1 MQQVIAAIETWQQ
14 SGDWAG
20 ESQEIV
26 PKVVLLGGL
35 YCFSIIAVVLQTQL
49 MAIITQGFLSKM
61 RCRMFDGMQNL
72 PIKYFDTHKHG
83 DIMSRYTN
91 DIDTMRQMIS
101 QSLIQLVT
109 SVVTIVS
116 VLTSMIIL
124 DVPLTLVTLMMIALM
139 LMISMKRIG
148 RAGGFFVRQQQNLGK
163 VNGYIEEMMDGQK
176 VIKVFTHEAKAIEGF
191 NVKNDALRES
201 ANNAN
206 KIANIMMPINANLGN
221 ISYVLVAI
229 LGGVL
234 ALSGHF
240 TLTIGTLISY
250 LTLNRNFSQP
260 VTQIAM
266 QANSIMMALAGAQR
280 VFDMMDAEPEKDDG
294 YVTLVNVTEDRDGN
308 LVECEE
314 RTGRWAW
321 KHPHQAD
328 GTVTYTFLIQNSGNE
343 PLTATDNAAVTD
355 LFDPILTG
363 LTVTFD
369 GTNKVAIAEGEAAQE
384 RMSTEVELY
393 AVDSRVE
400 DIYFGILLM
409 QEQQRQI
416 GEMMQR
422 LQTNLDQVNALVENG
437 MAMQAD
443 ADAVEVQLLTQR
455 QSLGQVEARLQ
466 SFRRI
471 LGLFIGV
478 ELGEAPLPMPVAEEP
493 VGYDSERP
501 ELRLM
506 DAQMAL
512 LQAREQMVDVSLAPR
527 VALFAQGYYGYP
539 GLNMFENMVSH
550 RWTLNGIVGVRMNWN
565 ISSLYTSKTSR
576 RQLQNARDNVM
587 LQREVFAF
595 NSRLQAEQES
605 AEVRRIREA
614 IADDDR
620 IVALRS
626 RVREAAEVRLQEG
639 MIDTHDLL
647 GKISDETTA
656 KIARSTHQIE
666 LVKAI
671 YDLKHTL
678 NK

>member
-1 MQQVIAAIETWQQ
+1 
-14 SGDWAG
+14 
-20 ESQEIV
+20 
-26 PKVVLLGGL
+26 
-35 YCFSIIAVVLQTQL
+35 
-49 MAIITQGFLSKM
+49 
-61 RCRMFDGMQNL
+61 
-72 PIKYFDTHKHG
+72 
-83 DIMSRYTN
+83 
-91 DIDTMRQMIS
+91 
-101 QSLIQLVT
+101 
-109 SVVTIVS
+109 
-116 VLTSMIIL
+116 
-124 DVPLTLVTLMMIALM
+124 
-139 LMISMKRIG
+139 MKRILLLTSLLASLAVCAQPSVERCKEMAREHYPLIRRYG
-148 RAGGFFVRQQQNLGK
+148 LIEQSRDYTLSNAARAWLPQV
-163 VNGYIEEMMDGQK
+163 
-176 VIKVFTHEAKAIEGF
+176 T
-191 NVKNDALRES
+191 
-201 ANNAN
+201 
-206 KIANIMMPINANLGN
+206 
-221 ISYVLVAI
+221 
-229 LGGVL
+229 
-234 ALSGHF
+234 LSGQA
-240 TLTIGTLISY
+240 TLQSDVVSWPEEFESML
-250 LTLNRNFSQP
+250 
-260 VTQIAM
+260 AM
-266 QANSIMMALAGAQR
+266 QGL
-280 VFDMMDAEPEKDDG
+280 DMPGIRCDQYKVQIDVQQTLWDG
-294 YVTLVNVTEDRDGN
+294 GKSRTDR
-308 LVECEE
+308 
-314 RTGRWAW
+314 
-321 KHPHQAD
+321 
-328 GTVTYTFLIQNSGNE
+328 
-343 PLTATDNAAVTD
+343 
-355 LFDPILTG
+355 
-363 LTVTFD
+363 
-369 GTNKVAIAEGEAAQE
+369 AIAEGEAAQE

-471 LGLFIGV
+471 LGLFIGE

-647 GKISDETTA
+647 GKISDETSA

>member
-1 MQQVIAAIETWQQ
+1 
-14 SGDWAG
+14 
-20 ESQEIV
+20 
-26 PKVVLLGGL
+26 
-35 YCFSIIAVVLQTQL
+35 
-49 MAIITQGFLSKM
+49 
-61 RCRMFDGMQNL
+61 
-72 PIKYFDTHKHG
+72 
-83 DIMSRYTN
+83 
-91 DIDTMRQMIS
+91 
-101 QSLIQLVT
+101 
-109 SVVTIVS
+109 
-116 VLTSMIIL
+116 
-124 DVPLTLVTLMMIALM
+124 
-139 LMISMKRIG
+139 MKRILLLTSLLASLAVCAQPSVERCKEMARKHYPLIRRYG
-148 RAGGFFVRQQQNLGK
+148 LIEQSRDYTLSNAARAWLPQV
-163 VNGYIEEMMDGQK
+163 
-176 VIKVFTHEAKAIEGF
+176 T
-191 NVKNDALRES
+191 
-201 ANNAN
+201 
-206 KIANIMMPINANLGN
+206 
-221 ISYVLVAI
+221 
-229 LGGVL
+229 
-234 ALSGHF
+234 LSGQA
-240 TLTIGTLISY
+240 TLQSDVVSWPEEFESML
-250 LTLNRNFSQP
+250 
-260 VTQIAM
+260 AM
-266 QANSIMMALAGAQR
+266 QGL
-280 VFDMMDAEPEKDDG
+280 DMPGIRRDQYKMQIDVQQTLWDG
-294 YVTLVNVTEDRDGN
+294 GKSRTDR
-308 LVECEE
+308 
-314 RTGRWAW
+314 
-321 KHPHQAD
+321 
-328 GTVTYTFLIQNSGNE
+328 
-343 PLTATDNAAVTD
+343 
-355 LFDPILTG
+355 
-363 LTVTFD
+363 
-369 GTNKVAIAEGEAAQE
+369 AIAESEAAQE

-422 LQTNLDQVNALVENG
+422 LQTNLDHMNVLVENG
-437 MAMQAD
+437 MVMQAD

-471 LGLFIGV
+471 LGLFIGE

-501 ELRLM
+501 ELQLM

-626 RVREAAEVRLQEG
+626 RVREAAEARLQEG

-647 GKISDETTA
+647 GTISDETSA

>member
-1 MQQVIAAIETWQQ
+1 
-14 SGDWAG
+14 
-20 ESQEIV
+20 
-26 PKVVLLGGL
+26 
-35 YCFSIIAVVLQTQL
+35 
-49 MAIITQGFLSKM
+49 
-61 RCRMFDGMQNL
+61 
-72 PIKYFDTHKHG
+72 
-83 DIMSRYTN
+83 
-91 DIDTMRQMIS
+91 
-101 QSLIQLVT
+101 
-109 SVVTIVS
+109 
-116 VLTSMIIL
+116 
-124 DVPLTLVTLMMIALM
+124 
-139 LMISMKRIG
+139 MKRILLLTSLLASLAVCAQPSVERCKEMAREHYPLIRRYG
-148 RAGGFFVRQQQNLGK
+148 LIEQSRDYTLSNAARAWLPQV
-163 VNGYIEEMMDGQK
+163 
-176 VIKVFTHEAKAIEGF
+176 T
-191 NVKNDALRES
+191 
-201 ANNAN
+201 
-206 KIANIMMPINANLGN
+206 
-221 ISYVLVAI
+221 
-229 LGGVL
+229 
-234 ALSGHF
+234 LSGQA
-240 TLTIGTLISY
+240 TLQSDVVSWPEEFESML
-250 LTLNRNFSQP
+250 
-260 VTQIAM
+260 AM
-266 QANSIMMALAGAQR
+266 QGL
-280 VFDMMDAEPEKDDG
+280 DMPGIRRDQYKMQIDVQQTLWDG
-294 YVTLVNVTEDRDGN
+294 GKSRTDR
-308 LVECEE
+308 
-314 RTGRWAW
+314 
-321 KHPHQAD
+321 
-328 GTVTYTFLIQNSGNE
+328 
-343 PLTATDNAAVTD
+343 
-355 LFDPILTG
+355 
-363 LTVTFD
+363 
-369 GTNKVAIAEGEAAQE
+369 AIAESEAAQE

-416 GEMMQR
+416 GEMVQR
-422 LQTNLDQVNALVENG
+422 LQTNLDHMNVLVENG
-437 MAMQAD
+437 MVMQAD

-471 LGLFIGV
+471 LGLFIGE

-493 VGYDSERP
+493 MGYDSERP
-501 ELRLM
+501 ELKLM

-626 RVREAAEVRLQEG
+626 RVREAAEARLQEG

-647 GKISDETTA
+647 GTISDETSA

>member
-1 MQQVIAAIETWQQ
+1 
-14 SGDWAG
+14 
-20 ESQEIV
+20 
-26 PKVVLLGGL
+26 
-35 YCFSIIAVVLQTQL
+35 
-49 MAIITQGFLSKM
+49 
-61 RCRMFDGMQNL
+61 
-72 PIKYFDTHKHG
+72 
-83 DIMSRYTN
+83 
-91 DIDTMRQMIS
+91 
-101 QSLIQLVT
+101 
-109 SVVTIVS
+109 
-116 VLTSMIIL
+116 
-124 DVPLTLVTLMMIALM
+124 
-139 LMISMKRIG
+139 MKRILLLTSLLASLAVCAQPSVERCKEMAREHYPLIRRYG
-148 RAGGFFVRQQQNLGK
+148 LIEQSRDYTLSNAARAWLPQV
-163 VNGYIEEMMDGQK
+163 
-176 VIKVFTHEAKAIEGF
+176 T
-191 NVKNDALRES
+191 
-201 ANNAN
+201 
-206 KIANIMMPINANLGN
+206 
-221 ISYVLVAI
+221 
-229 LGGVL
+229 
-234 ALSGHF
+234 LSGQA
-240 TLTIGTLISY
+240 TLQSDVVSWPEEFESML
-250 LTLNRNFSQP
+250 
-260 VTQIAM
+260 AM
-266 QANSIMMALAGAQR
+266 QGLDMPGIRRDQYKVQIDVQQTLWDGGNSR
-280 VFDMMDAEPEKDDG
+280 
-294 YVTLVNVTEDRDGN
+294 TDR
-308 LVECEE
+308 
-314 RTGRWAW
+314 
-321 KHPHQAD
+321 
-328 GTVTYTFLIQNSGNE
+328 
-343 PLTATDNAAVTD
+343 
-355 LFDPILTG
+355 
-363 LTVTFD
+363 
-369 GTNKVAIAEGEAAQE
+369 AIAEGEAAQE

-471 LGLFIGV
+471 LGLFIGE

-501 ELRLM
+501 ELQLM

-647 GKISDETTA
+647 GKISDETSA

>member
-1 MQQVIAAIETWQQ
+1 MTSLLASLAVCAQPSVERCKEMAREHYPLIRRYGLIEQSRDYTLSNAARAW
-14 SGDWAG
+14 
-20 ESQEIV
+20 
-26 PKVVLLGGL
+26 
-35 YCFSIIAVVLQTQL
+35 
-49 MAIITQGFLSKM
+49 
-61 RCRMFDGMQNL
+61 L
-72 PIKYFDTHKHG
+72 P
-83 DIMSRYTN
+83 
-91 DIDTMRQMIS
+91 Q
-101 QSLIQLVT
+101 
-109 SVVTIVS
+109 
-116 VLTSMIIL
+116 
-124 DVPLTLVTLMMIALM
+124 VTLSGQATLQSDVVSWPEEFESM
-139 LMISMKRIG
+139 L
-148 RAGGFFVRQQQNLGK
+148 
-163 VNGYIEEMMDGQK
+163 
-176 VIKVFTHEAKAIEGF
+176 
-191 NVKNDALRES
+191 
-201 ANNAN
+201 
-206 KIANIMMPINANLGN
+206 
-221 ISYVLVAI
+221 
-229 LGGVL
+229 
-234 ALSGHF
+234 
-240 TLTIGTLISY
+240 
-250 LTLNRNFSQP
+250 
-260 VTQIAM
+260 AM
-266 QANSIMMALAGAQR
+266 QGL
-280 VFDMMDAEPEKDDG
+280 DMPGIRRDQYKVQIDVQQTLWDG
-294 YVTLVNVTEDRDGN
+294 GKSRTDR
-308 LVECEE
+308 
-314 RTGRWAW
+314 
-321 KHPHQAD
+321 
-328 GTVTYTFLIQNSGNE
+328 
-343 PLTATDNAAVTD
+343 
-355 LFDPILTG
+355 
-363 LTVTFD
+363 
-369 GTNKVAIAEGEAAQE
+369 AIAEGEAAQE

-471 LGLFIGV
+471 LGLFIGE

-565 ISSLYTSKTSR
+565 ITSLYTSKTSR

-647 GKISDETTA
+647 GKISDETSA

>member
-1 MQQVIAAIETWQQ
+1 
-14 SGDWAG
+14 
-20 ESQEIV
+20 
-26 PKVVLLGGL
+26 
-35 YCFSIIAVVLQTQL
+35 
-49 MAIITQGFLSKM
+49 
-61 RCRMFDGMQNL
+61 
-72 PIKYFDTHKHG
+72 
-83 DIMSRYTN
+83 
-91 DIDTMRQMIS
+91 
-101 QSLIQLVT
+101 
-109 SVVTIVS
+109 
-116 VLTSMIIL
+116 
-124 DVPLTLVTLMMIALM
+124 
-139 LMISMKRIG
+139 MKRILLLTSLLASLAVCAQPSVERCKEMAREHYPLIRRYG
-148 RAGGFFVRQQQNLGK
+148 LIEQSRDYTLSNAARAWLPQV
-163 VNGYIEEMMDGQK
+163 
-176 VIKVFTHEAKAIEGF
+176 T
-191 NVKNDALRES
+191 
-201 ANNAN
+201 
-206 KIANIMMPINANLGN
+206 
-221 ISYVLVAI
+221 
-229 LGGVL
+229 
-234 ALSGHF
+234 LSGQA
-240 TLTIGTLISY
+240 TLQSDVVSWPEEFESML
-250 LTLNRNFSQP
+250 
-260 VTQIAM
+260 AM
-266 QANSIMMALAGAQR
+266 QGL
-280 VFDMMDAEPEKDDG
+280 DMPGIRRDQYKMQIDVQQTLWDG
-294 YVTLVNVTEDRDGN
+294 GKSRTDR
-308 LVECEE
+308 
-314 RTGRWAW
+314 
-321 KHPHQAD
+321 
-328 GTVTYTFLIQNSGNE
+328 
-343 PLTATDNAAVTD
+343 
-355 LFDPILTG
+355 
-363 LTVTFD
+363 
-369 GTNKVAIAEGEAAQE
+369 AIAESEAAQE

-422 LQTNLDQVNALVENG
+422 LQTNLDHMNVLVENG
-437 MAMQAD
+437 MVMQAD

-455 QSLGQVEARLQ
+455 QSIGQVETRLQ

-471 LGLFIGV
+471 LGLFIGE

-493 VGYDSERP
+493 VGYGSERP

-626 RVREAAEVRLQEG
+626 RVREAAEARLQEG

-647 GKISDETTA
+647 GTISDETSA

>member
-1 MQQVIAAIETWQQ
+1 
-14 SGDWAG
+14 
-20 ESQEIV
+20 
-26 PKVVLLGGL
+26 
-35 YCFSIIAVVLQTQL
+35 
-49 MAIITQGFLSKM
+49 MA
-61 RCRMFDGMQNL
+61 
-72 PIKYFDTHKHG
+72 YFATD
-83 DIMSRYTN
+83 D
-91 DIDTMRQMIS
+91 
-101 QSLIQLVT
+101 
-109 SVVTIVS
+109 
-116 VLTSMIIL
+116 
-124 DVPLTLVTLMMIALM
+124 LVTLQP
-139 LMISMKRIG
+139 MKRILLLTSLLASLAVCAQPSVERCKEMAREHYPLIRRYG
-148 RAGGFFVRQQQNLGK
+148 LIEQSRDYTLSNAARAWLPQV
-163 VNGYIEEMMDGQK
+163 
-176 VIKVFTHEAKAIEGF
+176 T
-191 NVKNDALRES
+191 
-201 ANNAN
+201 
-206 KIANIMMPINANLGN
+206 
-221 ISYVLVAI
+221 
-229 LGGVL
+229 
-234 ALSGHF
+234 LSGQA
-240 TLTIGTLISY
+240 TLQSDVVSWPEEFESML
-250 LTLNRNFSQP
+250 
-260 VTQIAM
+260 AM
-266 QANSIMMALAGAQR
+266 QGL
-280 VFDMMDAEPEKDDG
+280 DMPGIRRDQYKVQIDVQQTLWDG
-294 YVTLVNVTEDRDGN
+294 GKSRTDR
-308 LVECEE
+308 
-314 RTGRWAW
+314 
-321 KHPHQAD
+321 
-328 GTVTYTFLIQNSGNE
+328 
-343 PLTATDNAAVTD
+343 
-355 LFDPILTG
+355 
-363 LTVTFD
+363 
-369 GTNKVAIAEGEAAQE
+369 AIAEGEAAQE

-471 LGLFIGV
+471 LGLFIGE
-478 ELGEAPLPMPVAEEP
+478 ELGEVPLPMPVAEEP

-647 GKISDETTA
+647 GKISDETSA

>member
-1 MQQVIAAIETWQQ
+1 
-14 SGDWAG
+14 
-20 ESQEIV
+20 
-26 PKVVLLGGL
+26 
-35 YCFSIIAVVLQTQL
+35 
-49 MAIITQGFLSKM
+49 
-61 RCRMFDGMQNL
+61 
-72 PIKYFDTHKHG
+72 
-83 DIMSRYTN
+83 
-91 DIDTMRQMIS
+91 
-101 QSLIQLVT
+101 
-109 SVVTIVS
+109 
-116 VLTSMIIL
+116 
-124 DVPLTLVTLMMIALM
+124 
-139 LMISMKRIG
+139 MKRILLLTSLLASLAVCAQPSVERCKEMAREHYPLIRRYG
-148 RAGGFFVRQQQNLGK
+148 LIEQSRDYTLSNAARAWLPQV
-163 VNGYIEEMMDGQK
+163 
-176 VIKVFTHEAKAIEGF
+176 T
-191 NVKNDALRES
+191 
-201 ANNAN
+201 
-206 KIANIMMPINANLGN
+206 
-221 ISYVLVAI
+221 
-229 LGGVL
+229 
-234 ALSGHF
+234 LSGQA
-240 TLTIGTLISY
+240 TLQSDVVSWPEEFESML
-250 LTLNRNFSQP
+250 
-260 VTQIAM
+260 AM
-266 QANSIMMALAGAQR
+266 QGL
-280 VFDMMDAEPEKDDG
+280 DMPGIRRDQYKVQIDVQQTLWDG
-294 YVTLVNVTEDRDGN
+294 GKSRTDR
-308 LVECEE
+308 
-314 RTGRWAW
+314 
-321 KHPHQAD
+321 
-328 GTVTYTFLIQNSGNE
+328 
-343 PLTATDNAAVTD
+343 
-355 LFDPILTG
+355 
-363 LTVTFD
+363 
-369 GTNKVAIAEGEAAQE
+369 AIAEGEAAQE

-471 LGLFIGV
+471 LGLFIGE

-678 NK
+678 NR

>member
-1 MQQVIAAIETWQQ
+1 
-14 SGDWAG
+14 
-20 ESQEIV
+20 
-26 PKVVLLGGL
+26 
-35 YCFSIIAVVLQTQL
+35 
-49 MAIITQGFLSKM
+49 
-61 RCRMFDGMQNL
+61 
-72 PIKYFDTHKHG
+72 
-83 DIMSRYTN
+83 
-91 DIDTMRQMIS
+91 
-101 QSLIQLVT
+101 
-109 SVVTIVS
+109 
-116 VLTSMIIL
+116 
-124 DVPLTLVTLMMIALM
+124 
-139 LMISMKRIG
+139 MKRILLLTSLLASLAVCAQPSVERCKEMAREHYPLIRRYG
-148 RAGGFFVRQQQNLGK
+148 LIEQSRDYTLSNAARAWLPQV
-163 VNGYIEEMMDGQK
+163 
-176 VIKVFTHEAKAIEGF
+176 T
-191 NVKNDALRES
+191 
-201 ANNAN
+201 
-206 KIANIMMPINANLGN
+206 
-221 ISYVLVAI
+221 
-229 LGGVL
+229 
-234 ALSGHF
+234 LSGQA
-240 TLTIGTLISY
+240 TLQSDVVSWPEEFESML
-250 LTLNRNFSQP
+250 
-260 VTQIAM
+260 AM
-266 QANSIMMALAGAQR
+266 QGL
-280 VFDMMDAEPEKDDG
+280 DMPGIRRDQYKVQIDVQQTLWDG
-294 YVTLVNVTEDRDGN
+294 GKSRTDR
-308 LVECEE
+308 
-314 RTGRWAW
+314 
-321 KHPHQAD
+321 
-328 GTVTYTFLIQNSGNE
+328 
-343 PLTATDNAAVTD
+343 
-355 LFDPILTG
+355 
-363 LTVTFD
+363 
-369 GTNKVAIAEGEAAQE
+369 AIAEGEAAQE

-471 LGLFIGV
+471 LGLFIGE

-595 NSRLQAEQES
+595 NSRLQAAQES

-647 GKISDETTA
+647 GKISDETSA

>member
-1 MQQVIAAIETWQQ
+1 
-14 SGDWAG
+14 
-20 ESQEIV
+20 
-26 PKVVLLGGL
+26 
-35 YCFSIIAVVLQTQL
+35 
-49 MAIITQGFLSKM
+49 
-61 RCRMFDGMQNL
+61 
-72 PIKYFDTHKHG
+72 
-83 DIMSRYTN
+83 
-91 DIDTMRQMIS
+91 
-101 QSLIQLVT
+101 
-109 SVVTIVS
+109 
-116 VLTSMIIL
+116 
-124 DVPLTLVTLMMIALM
+124 
-139 LMISMKRIG
+139 MKRILLLTSLLASLAVCAQPSVERCKEMAREHYPLIRRYG
-148 RAGGFFVRQQQNLGK
+148 LIEQSRDYTLSNAARAWLPQV
-163 VNGYIEEMMDGQK
+163 
-176 VIKVFTHEAKAIEGF
+176 T
-191 NVKNDALRES
+191 
-201 ANNAN
+201 
-206 KIANIMMPINANLGN
+206 
-221 ISYVLVAI
+221 
-229 LGGVL
+229 
-234 ALSGHF
+234 LSGQA
-240 TLTIGTLISY
+240 TLQSDVVSWPEEFESML
-250 LTLNRNFSQP
+250 
-260 VTQIAM
+260 AM
-266 QANSIMMALAGAQR
+266 QGL
-280 VFDMMDAEPEKDDG
+280 DMPGIRCDQYKVQIDVQQTLWDG
-294 YVTLVNVTEDRDGN
+294 GKSRTDR
-308 LVECEE
+308 
-314 RTGRWAW
+314 
-321 KHPHQAD
+321 
-328 GTVTYTFLIQNSGNE
+328 
-343 PLTATDNAAVTD
+343 
-355 LFDPILTG
+355 
-363 LTVTFD
+363 
-369 GTNKVAIAEGEAAQE
+369 AIAEGEAAQE

-471 LGLFIGV
+471 LGLFIGE
-478 ELGEAPLPMPVAEEP
+478 ELGEVPLPMPVAEEP

-501 ELRLM
+501 ELQLM

-647 GKISDETTA
+647 GKISDETSA

>member
-1 MQQVIAAIETWQQ
+1 
-14 SGDWAG
+14 
-20 ESQEIV
+20 
-26 PKVVLLGGL
+26 
-35 YCFSIIAVVLQTQL
+35 
-49 MAIITQGFLSKM
+49 
-61 RCRMFDGMQNL
+61 
-72 PIKYFDTHKHG
+72 
-83 DIMSRYTN
+83 
-91 DIDTMRQMIS
+91 
-101 QSLIQLVT
+101 
-109 SVVTIVS
+109 
-116 VLTSMIIL
+116 
-124 DVPLTLVTLMMIALM
+124 
-139 LMISMKRIG
+139 MKRILLLTSLLASLAVCAQPSVERCKEMAREHYPLIRRYG
-148 RAGGFFVRQQQNLGK
+148 LIEQSRDYTLSNAARAWLPQVTFSGQATLQSDV
-163 VNGYIEEMMDGQK
+163 VSWPEE
-176 VIKVFTHEAKAIEGF
+176 F
-191 NVKNDALRES
+191 ES
-201 ANNAN
+201 
-206 KIANIMMPINANLGN
+206 ML
-221 ISYVLVAI
+221 
-229 LGGVL
+229 
-234 ALSGHF
+234 
-240 TLTIGTLISY
+240 
-250 LTLNRNFSQP
+250 
-260 VTQIAM
+260 AM
-266 QANSIMMALAGAQR
+266 QGL
-280 VFDMMDAEPEKDDG
+280 DMPGIRRDQYKVQIDVQQTLWDG
-294 YVTLVNVTEDRDGN
+294 GKSRTDR
-308 LVECEE
+308 
-314 RTGRWAW
+314 
-321 KHPHQAD
+321 
-328 GTVTYTFLIQNSGNE
+328 
-343 PLTATDNAAVTD
+343 
-355 LFDPILTG
+355 
-363 LTVTFD
+363 
-369 GTNKVAIAEGEAAQE
+369 AIAEGETAQE

-471 LGLFIGV
+471 LGLFIGE
-478 ELGEAPLPMPVAEEP
+478 ELGEAPLPMLVAEEP

-501 ELRLM
+501 ELQLM

-565 ISSLYTSKTSR
+565 ISSLYTSETSR

-595 NSRLQAEQES
+595 NSRLQAELES

-647 GKISDETTA
+647 GKISDETSA

>member
-1 MQQVIAAIETWQQ
+1 
-14 SGDWAG
+14 
-20 ESQEIV
+20 
-26 PKVVLLGGL
+26 
-35 YCFSIIAVVLQTQL
+35 
-49 MAIITQGFLSKM
+49 
-61 RCRMFDGMQNL
+61 
-72 PIKYFDTHKHG
+72 
-83 DIMSRYTN
+83 
-91 DIDTMRQMIS
+91 
-101 QSLIQLVT
+101 
-109 SVVTIVS
+109 
-116 VLTSMIIL
+116 
-124 DVPLTLVTLMMIALM
+124 
-139 LMISMKRIG
+139 MKRILLLTSLLASLAVCAQPSVERCKEMAREHYPLIRRYG
-148 RAGGFFVRQQQNLGK
+148 LIEQSRDYTLSNAARAWLPQV
-163 VNGYIEEMMDGQK
+163 
-176 VIKVFTHEAKAIEGF
+176 T
-191 NVKNDALRES
+191 
-201 ANNAN
+201 
-206 KIANIMMPINANLGN
+206 
-221 ISYVLVAI
+221 
-229 LGGVL
+229 
-234 ALSGHF
+234 LSGQA
-240 TLTIGTLISY
+240 TLQSDVVSWPEEFESML
-250 LTLNRNFSQP
+250 
-260 VTQIAM
+260 AM
-266 QANSIMMALAGAQR
+266 QGL
-280 VFDMMDAEPEKDDG
+280 DMPGIRRDQYKVQIDVQQTLWDG
-294 YVTLVNVTEDRDGN
+294 GKSRTDR
-308 LVECEE
+308 
-314 RTGRWAW
+314 
-321 KHPHQAD
+321 
-328 GTVTYTFLIQNSGNE
+328 
-343 PLTATDNAAVTD
+343 
-355 LFDPILTG
+355 
-363 LTVTFD
+363 
-369 GTNKVAIAEGEAAQE
+369 AIAESEAAQE

-422 LQTNLDQVNALVENG
+422 LQTNLDQVDALVENG

-471 LGLFIGV
+471 LGLFIGE

-493 VGYDSERP
+493 VGYSLERP

-539 GLNMFENMVSH
+539 GLNMFENMMSS
-550 RWTLNGIVGVRMNWN
+550 RWSLNGIVGVRMNWN

-576 RQLQNARDNVM
+576 RQLQNARDNVA

-595 NSRLQAEQES
+595 NSRLQAEQER
-605 AEVRRIREA
+605 AEVCRIREA

-626 RVREAAEVRLQEG
+626 RVREAAEARLQEG

>member
-1 MQQVIAAIETWQQ
+1 
-14 SGDWAG
+14 
-20 ESQEIV
+20 
-26 PKVVLLGGL
+26 
-35 YCFSIIAVVLQTQL
+35 
-49 MAIITQGFLSKM
+49 
-61 RCRMFDGMQNL
+61 
-72 PIKYFDTHKHG
+72 
-83 DIMSRYTN
+83 
-91 DIDTMRQMIS
+91 
-101 QSLIQLVT
+101 
-109 SVVTIVS
+109 
-116 VLTSMIIL
+116 
-124 DVPLTLVTLMMIALM
+124 
-139 LMISMKRIG
+139 MKRILLLTSLLASLAVCAQPSVERCKEMAREHYPLIRRYG
-148 RAGGFFVRQQQNLGK
+148 LIEQSRDYTLSNAARAWLPQV
-163 VNGYIEEMMDGQK
+163 
-176 VIKVFTHEAKAIEGF
+176 T
-191 NVKNDALRES
+191 
-201 ANNAN
+201 
-206 KIANIMMPINANLGN
+206 
-221 ISYVLVAI
+221 
-229 LGGVL
+229 
-234 ALSGHF
+234 LSGQA
-240 TLTIGTLISY
+240 TLQSDVVSWPEEFESML
-250 LTLNRNFSQP
+250 
-260 VTQIAM
+260 AM
-266 QANSIMMALAGAQR
+266 QGL
-280 VFDMMDAEPEKDDG
+280 DMPGIRRDQYKVQIDVQQTLWDG
-294 YVTLVNVTEDRDGN
+294 GKSRTDR
-308 LVECEE
+308 
-314 RTGRWAW
+314 
-321 KHPHQAD
+321 
-328 GTVTYTFLIQNSGNE
+328 
-343 PLTATDNAAVTD
+343 
-355 LFDPILTG
+355 
-363 LTVTFD
+363 
-369 GTNKVAIAEGEAAQE
+369 AIAEGEAAQE

-471 LGLFIGV
+471 LGLFIGE

-614 IADDDR
+614 IDDDDR

-647 GKISDETTA
+647 GKISDETSA

-666 LVKAI
+666 LMKAI

-678 NK
+678 NR

>member
-1 MQQVIAAIETWQQ
+1 
-14 SGDWAG
+14 
-20 ESQEIV
+20 
-26 PKVVLLGGL
+26 
-35 YCFSIIAVVLQTQL
+35 
-49 MAIITQGFLSKM
+49 
-61 RCRMFDGMQNL
+61 
-72 PIKYFDTHKHG
+72 
-83 DIMSRYTN
+83 
-91 DIDTMRQMIS
+91 
-101 QSLIQLVT
+101 
-109 SVVTIVS
+109 
-116 VLTSMIIL
+116 
-124 DVPLTLVTLMMIALM
+124 
-139 LMISMKRIG
+139 MKRILLLTSLLASLAVCAQPSVERCKEMAREHYPLIRRYG
-148 RAGGFFVRQQQNLGK
+148 LIEQSRDYTLSNAARAWLPQV
-163 VNGYIEEMMDGQK
+163 
-176 VIKVFTHEAKAIEGF
+176 T
-191 NVKNDALRES
+191 
-201 ANNAN
+201 
-206 KIANIMMPINANLGN
+206 
-221 ISYVLVAI
+221 
-229 LGGVL
+229 
-234 ALSGHF
+234 LSGQA
-240 TLTIGTLISY
+240 TLQSDVVSWPEEFESML
-250 LTLNRNFSQP
+250 
-260 VTQIAM
+260 AM
-266 QANSIMMALAGAQR
+266 QGL
-280 VFDMMDAEPEKDDG
+280 DMPGIRRDQYKVQIDVQQTLWDG
-294 YVTLVNVTEDRDGN
+294 GKSRTDR
-308 LVECEE
+308 
-314 RTGRWAW
+314 
-321 KHPHQAD
+321 
-328 GTVTYTFLIQNSGNE
+328 
-343 PLTATDNAAVTD
+343 
-355 LFDPILTG
+355 
-363 LTVTFD
+363 
-369 GTNKVAIAEGEAAQE
+369 AIAEGEAAQE

-471 LGLFIGV
+471 LGLFIGE
-478 ELGEAPLPMPVAEEP
+478 ELGEVPLPMPVAEEP

-626 RVREAAEVRLQEG
+626 RVREAAEARLQEG

-647 GKISDETTA
+647 GTISDETSA

>member
-1 MQQVIAAIETWQQ
+1 
-14 SGDWAG
+14 
-20 ESQEIV
+20 
-26 PKVVLLGGL
+26 
-35 YCFSIIAVVLQTQL
+35 
-49 MAIITQGFLSKM
+49 
-61 RCRMFDGMQNL
+61 
-72 PIKYFDTHKHG
+72 
-83 DIMSRYTN
+83 
-91 DIDTMRQMIS
+91 
-101 QSLIQLVT
+101 
-109 SVVTIVS
+109 
-116 VLTSMIIL
+116 
-124 DVPLTLVTLMMIALM
+124 
-139 LMISMKRIG
+139 MKRILLLTSLLASLAVCAQPSVERCKEMAREHYPLIRRYG
-148 RAGGFFVRQQQNLGK
+148 LIEQSRDYTLSNAARAWLPQV
-163 VNGYIEEMMDGQK
+163 
-176 VIKVFTHEAKAIEGF
+176 T
-191 NVKNDALRES
+191 
-201 ANNAN
+201 
-206 KIANIMMPINANLGN
+206 
-221 ISYVLVAI
+221 
-229 LGGVL
+229 
-234 ALSGHF
+234 LSGQA
-240 TLTIGTLISY
+240 TLQSDVVSWPEEFESML
-250 LTLNRNFSQP
+250 
-260 VTQIAM
+260 AM
-266 QANSIMMALAGAQR
+266 QGL
-280 VFDMMDAEPEKDDG
+280 DMPGIRRDQYKVQIDVQQTLWDG
-294 YVTLVNVTEDRDGN
+294 GKSRTDR
-308 LVECEE
+308 
-314 RTGRWAW
+314 
-321 KHPHQAD
+321 
-328 GTVTYTFLIQNSGNE
+328 
-343 PLTATDNAAVTD
+343 
-355 LFDPILTG
+355 
-363 LTVTFD
+363 
-369 GTNKVAIAEGEAAQE
+369 AIAEGEAAQD

-471 LGLFIGV
+471 LGLFIGE
-478 ELGEAPLPMPVAEEP
+478 ELGEVPLPMPVAEEP

-501 ELRLM
+501 ELQLM

-647 GKISDETTA
+647 GKISDETSA

>member
-1 MQQVIAAIETWQQ
+1 
-14 SGDWAG
+14 
-20 ESQEIV
+20 
-26 PKVVLLGGL
+26 
-35 YCFSIIAVVLQTQL
+35 
-49 MAIITQGFLSKM
+49 
-61 RCRMFDGMQNL
+61 
-72 PIKYFDTHKHG
+72 
-83 DIMSRYTN
+83 
-91 DIDTMRQMIS
+91 
-101 QSLIQLVT
+101 
-109 SVVTIVS
+109 
-116 VLTSMIIL
+116 
-124 DVPLTLVTLMMIALM
+124 
-139 LMISMKRIG
+139 MKRILLLTSLLASLAVCAQPSVERCKEMAREHYPLLRRYG
-148 RAGGFFVRQQQNLGK
+148 LIEQSRDYTLSNAARAWLPQV
-163 VNGYIEEMMDGQK
+163 
-176 VIKVFTHEAKAIEGF
+176 T
-191 NVKNDALRES
+191 
-201 ANNAN
+201 
-206 KIANIMMPINANLGN
+206 
-221 ISYVLVAI
+221 
-229 LGGVL
+229 
-234 ALSGHF
+234 LSGQA
-240 TLTIGTLISY
+240 TLQSDVVSWPEEFESML
-250 LTLNRNFSQP
+250 
-260 VTQIAM
+260 AM
-266 QANSIMMALAGAQR
+266 QGL
-280 VFDMMDAEPEKDDG
+280 DMPGIRRDQYKVQIDVQQTLWDG
-294 YVTLVNVTEDRDGN
+294 GKSRTDR
-308 LVECEE
+308 
-314 RTGRWAW
+314 
-321 KHPHQAD
+321 
-328 GTVTYTFLIQNSGNE
+328 
-343 PLTATDNAAVTD
+343 
-355 LFDPILTG
+355 
-363 LTVTFD
+363 
-369 GTNKVAIAEGEAAQE
+369 AIAEGEAAQE

-471 LGLFIGV
+471 LGLFIGE

-647 GKISDETTA
+647 GKISDETSA

>member
-1 MQQVIAAIETWQQ
+1 
-14 SGDWAG
+14 
-20 ESQEIV
+20 
-26 PKVVLLGGL
+26 
-35 YCFSIIAVVLQTQL
+35 
-49 MAIITQGFLSKM
+49 
-61 RCRMFDGMQNL
+61 
-72 PIKYFDTHKHG
+72 
-83 DIMSRYTN
+83 
-91 DIDTMRQMIS
+91 
-101 QSLIQLVT
+101 
-109 SVVTIVS
+109 
-116 VLTSMIIL
+116 
-124 DVPLTLVTLMMIALM
+124 
-139 LMISMKRIG
+139 MKRILLLTSLLASLAVCAQPSVERCKEMAREHYPLIRRYG
-148 RAGGFFVRQQQNLGK
+148 LIEQSRDYTLSNAARAWLPQV
-163 VNGYIEEMMDGQK
+163 
-176 VIKVFTHEAKAIEGF
+176 T
-191 NVKNDALRES
+191 
-201 ANNAN
+201 
-206 KIANIMMPINANLGN
+206 
-221 ISYVLVAI
+221 
-229 LGGVL
+229 
-234 ALSGHF
+234 LSGQA
-240 TLTIGTLISY
+240 TLQSDVVSWPEEFESML
-250 LTLNRNFSQP
+250 
-260 VTQIAM
+260 AM
-266 QANSIMMALAGAQR
+266 QGL
-280 VFDMMDAEPEKDDG
+280 DMPGIRRDQYKVQIDVQQTLWDG
-294 YVTLVNVTEDRDGN
+294 GKSRTDR
-308 LVECEE
+308 
-314 RTGRWAW
+314 
-321 KHPHQAD
+321 
-328 GTVTYTFLIQNSGNE
+328 
-343 PLTATDNAAVTD
+343 
-355 LFDPILTG
+355 
-363 LTVTFD
+363 
-369 GTNKVAIAEGEAAQE
+369 AIAEGEAAQE

-471 LGLFIGV
+471 LGLFIGE

-550 RWTLNGIVGVRMNWN
+550 RWTLNGIMGVRMNWN

-647 GKISDETTA
+647 GKISDETSA

>member
-1 MQQVIAAIETWQQ
+1 
-14 SGDWAG
+14 
-20 ESQEIV
+20 
-26 PKVVLLGGL
+26 
-35 YCFSIIAVVLQTQL
+35 
-49 MAIITQGFLSKM
+49 
-61 RCRMFDGMQNL
+61 
-72 PIKYFDTHKHG
+72 
-83 DIMSRYTN
+83 
-91 DIDTMRQMIS
+91 
-101 QSLIQLVT
+101 
-109 SVVTIVS
+109 
-116 VLTSMIIL
+116 
-124 DVPLTLVTLMMIALM
+124 
-139 LMISMKRIG
+139 MKRILLLTSLLASLAVCAQPSVERCKEMAREHYPLIRRYG
-148 RAGGFFVRQQQNLGK
+148 LIEQSRDYTLSNAARAWLPQV
-163 VNGYIEEMMDGQK
+163 
-176 VIKVFTHEAKAIEGF
+176 T
-191 NVKNDALRES
+191 
-201 ANNAN
+201 
-206 KIANIMMPINANLGN
+206 
-221 ISYVLVAI
+221 
-229 LGGVL
+229 
-234 ALSGHF
+234 LSGQA
-240 TLTIGTLISY
+240 TLQSDVVSWPEEFESML
-250 LTLNRNFSQP
+250 
-260 VTQIAM
+260 AM
-266 QANSIMMALAGAQR
+266 QGL
-280 VFDMMDAEPEKDDG
+280 DMPGIRRDQYKVQIDVQQTLWDG
-294 YVTLVNVTEDRDGN
+294 GKSRTDR
-308 LVECEE
+308 
-314 RTGRWAW
+314 
-321 KHPHQAD
+321 
-328 GTVTYTFLIQNSGNE
+328 
-343 PLTATDNAAVTD
+343 
-355 LFDPILTG
+355 
-363 LTVTFD
+363 
-369 GTNKVAIAEGEAAQE
+369 AIAEGEAAQE

-471 LGLFIGV
+471 LGLFIGE

-501 ELRLM
+501 ELQLM

-626 RVREAAEVRLQEG
+626 RVREAAEVRLEEG

-647 GKISDETTA
+647 GKISDETSA

>member
-1 MQQVIAAIETWQQ
+1 
-14 SGDWAG
+14 
-20 ESQEIV
+20 
-26 PKVVLLGGL
+26 
-35 YCFSIIAVVLQTQL
+35 
-49 MAIITQGFLSKM
+49 
-61 RCRMFDGMQNL
+61 
-72 PIKYFDTHKHG
+72 
-83 DIMSRYTN
+83 
-91 DIDTMRQMIS
+91 
-101 QSLIQLVT
+101 
-109 SVVTIVS
+109 
-116 VLTSMIIL
+116 
-124 DVPLTLVTLMMIALM
+124 
-139 LMISMKRIG
+139 MKRILLLTSLLASLAVCAQPSVERCKEMAREHYPLIRRYG
-148 RAGGFFVRQQQNLGK
+148 LIEQSRDYTLSNAARAWLPQV
-163 VNGYIEEMMDGQK
+163 
-176 VIKVFTHEAKAIEGF
+176 T
-191 NVKNDALRES
+191 
-201 ANNAN
+201 
-206 KIANIMMPINANLGN
+206 
-221 ISYVLVAI
+221 
-229 LGGVL
+229 
-234 ALSGHF
+234 LSGQA
-240 TLTIGTLISY
+240 TLQSDVVSWPEEFESML
-250 LTLNRNFSQP
+250 
-260 VTQIAM
+260 AM
-266 QANSIMMALAGAQR
+266 QGL
-280 VFDMMDAEPEKDDG
+280 DMPGIRRDQYKVQIDVQQTLWDG
-294 YVTLVNVTEDRDGN
+294 GKNRTDR
-308 LVECEE
+308 
-314 RTGRWAW
+314 
-321 KHPHQAD
+321 
-328 GTVTYTFLIQNSGNE
+328 
-343 PLTATDNAAVTD
+343 
-355 LFDPILTG
+355 
-363 LTVTFD
+363 
-369 GTNKVAIAEGEAAQE
+369 AIAEGEAAQE

-422 LQTNLDQVNALVENG
+422 LQTNLDQVDALVENG

-471 LGLFIGV
+471 LGLFIGE

-493 VGYDSERP
+493 VGYSLERP

-626 RVREAAEVRLQEG
+626 RVREAAEARLQEG

-647 GKISDETTA
+647 GTISDETSA

>member
-1 MQQVIAAIETWQQ
+1 
-14 SGDWAG
+14 
-20 ESQEIV
+20 
-26 PKVVLLGGL
+26 
-35 YCFSIIAVVLQTQL
+35 
-49 MAIITQGFLSKM
+49 
-61 RCRMFDGMQNL
+61 
-72 PIKYFDTHKHG
+72 
-83 DIMSRYTN
+83 
-91 DIDTMRQMIS
+91 
-101 QSLIQLVT
+101 
-109 SVVTIVS
+109 
-116 VLTSMIIL
+116 
-124 DVPLTLVTLMMIALM
+124 
-139 LMISMKRIG
+139 MKRILLLTSLLASLAVCAQPSVERCKEMAREHYPLIRRYG
-148 RAGGFFVRQQQNLGK
+148 LIEQSRDYTLSNAARAWLPQV
-163 VNGYIEEMMDGQK
+163 
-176 VIKVFTHEAKAIEGF
+176 T
-191 NVKNDALRES
+191 
-201 ANNAN
+201 
-206 KIANIMMPINANLGN
+206 
-221 ISYVLVAI
+221 
-229 LGGVL
+229 
-234 ALSGHF
+234 LSGQA
-240 TLTIGTLISY
+240 TLQSDVVSWPEEFESML
-250 LTLNRNFSQP
+250 
-260 VTQIAM
+260 AM
-266 QANSIMMALAGAQR
+266 QGL
-280 VFDMMDAEPEKDDG
+280 DMPGIRRDQYKVQIDVQQTLWDG
-294 YVTLVNVTEDRDGN
+294 GKSRTDR
-308 LVECEE
+308 
-314 RTGRWAW
+314 
-321 KHPHQAD
+321 
-328 GTVTYTFLIQNSGNE
+328 
-343 PLTATDNAAVTD
+343 
-355 LFDPILTG
+355 
-363 LTVTFD
+363 
-369 GTNKVAIAEGEAAQE
+369 AIAEGEAAQE

-471 LGLFIGV
+471 LGFFIGE

-506 DAQMAL
+506 DAQIAL

-647 GKISDETTA
+647 GKISDETSA

-678 NK
+678 NR

>member
-1 MQQVIAAIETWQQ
+1 
-14 SGDWAG
+14 
-20 ESQEIV
+20 
-26 PKVVLLGGL
+26 
-35 YCFSIIAVVLQTQL
+35 
-49 MAIITQGFLSKM
+49 
-61 RCRMFDGMQNL
+61 
-72 PIKYFDTHKHG
+72 
-83 DIMSRYTN
+83 
-91 DIDTMRQMIS
+91 
-101 QSLIQLVT
+101 
-109 SVVTIVS
+109 
-116 VLTSMIIL
+116 
-124 DVPLTLVTLMMIALM
+124 
-139 LMISMKRIG
+139 MKRILLLTSLLASLAVCAQPSVERCKEMAREHYPLIRRYG
-148 RAGGFFVRQQQNLGK
+148 LIEQSRDYTLSNAARAWLPQV
-163 VNGYIEEMMDGQK
+163 
-176 VIKVFTHEAKAIEGF
+176 T
-191 NVKNDALRES
+191 
-201 ANNAN
+201 
-206 KIANIMMPINANLGN
+206 
-221 ISYVLVAI
+221 
-229 LGGVL
+229 
-234 ALSGHF
+234 LSGQA
-240 TLTIGTLISY
+240 TLQSDVVSWPEEFESML
-250 LTLNRNFSQP
+250 
-260 VTQIAM
+260 AM
-266 QANSIMMALAGAQR
+266 QGL
-280 VFDMMDAEPEKDDG
+280 DMPGIRRDQYKVQIDVQQTLWDG
-294 YVTLVNVTEDRDGN
+294 GKSRTDR
-308 LVECEE
+308 
-314 RTGRWAW
+314 
-321 KHPHQAD
+321 
-328 GTVTYTFLIQNSGNE
+328 
-343 PLTATDNAAVTD
+343 
-355 LFDPILTG
+355 
-363 LTVTFD
+363 
-369 GTNKVAIAEGEAAQE
+369 AIAEGEAAQE

-471 LGLFIGV
+471 LGLFIGE
-478 ELGEAPLPMPVAEEP
+478 ELGEVPLPMPVAEEP

-565 ISSLYTSKTSR
+565 IGSLYTSKTSR

-647 GKISDETTA
+647 GKISDETSA

>member
-1 MQQVIAAIETWQQ
+1 
-14 SGDWAG
+14 
-20 ESQEIV
+20 
-26 PKVVLLGGL
+26 
-35 YCFSIIAVVLQTQL
+35 
-49 MAIITQGFLSKM
+49 
-61 RCRMFDGMQNL
+61 
-72 PIKYFDTHKHG
+72 
-83 DIMSRYTN
+83 
-91 DIDTMRQMIS
+91 
-101 QSLIQLVT
+101 
-109 SVVTIVS
+109 
-116 VLTSMIIL
+116 
-124 DVPLTLVTLMMIALM
+124 
-139 LMISMKRIG
+139 MKRILLLTSLLASLAVCAQPSVERCKEMAREHYPLIRRYG
-148 RAGGFFVRQQQNLGK
+148 LIEQSRDYTLSNAARAWLPQV
-163 VNGYIEEMMDGQK
+163 
-176 VIKVFTHEAKAIEGF
+176 T
-191 NVKNDALRES
+191 
-201 ANNAN
+201 
-206 KIANIMMPINANLGN
+206 
-221 ISYVLVAI
+221 
-229 LGGVL
+229 
-234 ALSGHF
+234 LSGQA
-240 TLTIGTLISY
+240 TLQSDVVSWPEEFESML
-250 LTLNRNFSQP
+250 
-260 VTQIAM
+260 AM
-266 QANSIMMALAGAQR
+266 QGL
-280 VFDMMDAEPEKDDG
+280 DMPGIRRDQYKMQIDVQQTLWDG
-294 YVTLVNVTEDRDGN
+294 GKSRTDR
-308 LVECEE
+308 
-314 RTGRWAW
+314 
-321 KHPHQAD
+321 
-328 GTVTYTFLIQNSGNE
+328 
-343 PLTATDNAAVTD
+343 
-355 LFDPILTG
+355 
-363 LTVTFD
+363 
-369 GTNKVAIAEGEAAQE
+369 AIAEGEAAQE
-384 RMSTEVELY
+384 RMSTEGELY

-471 LGLFIGV
+471 LGLFIGE

-647 GKISDETTA
+647 GKISDETSA

>member
-1 MQQVIAAIETWQQ
+1 
-14 SGDWAG
+14 
-20 ESQEIV
+20 
-26 PKVVLLGGL
+26 
-35 YCFSIIAVVLQTQL
+35 
-49 MAIITQGFLSKM
+49 
-61 RCRMFDGMQNL
+61 
-72 PIKYFDTHKHG
+72 
-83 DIMSRYTN
+83 
-91 DIDTMRQMIS
+91 
-101 QSLIQLVT
+101 
-109 SVVTIVS
+109 
-116 VLTSMIIL
+116 
-124 DVPLTLVTLMMIALM
+124 
-139 LMISMKRIG
+139 MKRILLLTSLLASLAVCAQPSVERCKEMAREHYPLIRRYG
-148 RAGGFFVRQQQNLGK
+148 LIEQSRDYTLSNAARAWLPQV
-163 VNGYIEEMMDGQK
+163 
-176 VIKVFTHEAKAIEGF
+176 T
-191 NVKNDALRES
+191 
-201 ANNAN
+201 
-206 KIANIMMPINANLGN
+206 
-221 ISYVLVAI
+221 
-229 LGGVL
+229 
-234 ALSGHF
+234 LSGQA
-240 TLTIGTLISY
+240 TLQSDVVSWPEEFESML
-250 LTLNRNFSQP
+250 
-260 VTQIAM
+260 AM
-266 QANSIMMALAGAQR
+266 QGL
-280 VFDMMDAEPEKDDG
+280 DMPGIRRDQYKVQIDVQQTLWDG
-294 YVTLVNVTEDRDGN
+294 GKSRTDR
-308 LVECEE
+308 
-314 RTGRWAW
+314 
-321 KHPHQAD
+321 
-328 GTVTYTFLIQNSGNE
+328 
-343 PLTATDNAAVTD
+343 
-355 LFDPILTG
+355 
-363 LTVTFD
+363 
-369 GTNKVAIAEGEAAQE
+369 AIAEGEAAQE

-471 LGLFIGV
+471 LGLFIGE
-478 ELGEAPLPMPVAEEP
+478 ELGEVPLPMPVAEEP

-501 ELRLM
+501 ELQLM

-527 VALFAQGYYGYP
+527 VTLFAQGYYGYP

-647 GKISDETTA
+647 GKISDETSA

>member
-1 MQQVIAAIETWQQ
+1 
-14 SGDWAG
+14 
-20 ESQEIV
+20 
-26 PKVVLLGGL
+26 
-35 YCFSIIAVVLQTQL
+35 
-49 MAIITQGFLSKM
+49 
-61 RCRMFDGMQNL
+61 
-72 PIKYFDTHKHG
+72 
-83 DIMSRYTN
+83 
-91 DIDTMRQMIS
+91 
-101 QSLIQLVT
+101 
-109 SVVTIVS
+109 
-116 VLTSMIIL
+116 
-124 DVPLTLVTLMMIALM
+124 
-139 LMISMKRIG
+139 MKRILLLTSLLASLAVCAQPSVERCKEMAREHYPLIRRYG
-148 RAGGFFVRQQQNLGK
+148 LIEQSRDYTLSNAARAWLPQV
-163 VNGYIEEMMDGQK
+163 
-176 VIKVFTHEAKAIEGF
+176 T
-191 NVKNDALRES
+191 
-201 ANNAN
+201 
-206 KIANIMMPINANLGN
+206 
-221 ISYVLVAI
+221 
-229 LGGVL
+229 
-234 ALSGHF
+234 LSGQA
-240 TLTIGTLISY
+240 TLQSDVVSWPEEFESML
-250 LTLNRNFSQP
+250 
-260 VTQIAM
+260 AM
-266 QANSIMMALAGAQR
+266 QGL
-280 VFDMMDAEPEKDDG
+280 DMPGIRRDQYKVQIDVQQTLWDG
-294 YVTLVNVTEDRDGN
+294 GKSRTDR
-308 LVECEE
+308 
-314 RTGRWAW
+314 
-321 KHPHQAD
+321 
-328 GTVTYTFLIQNSGNE
+328 
-343 PLTATDNAAVTD
+343 
-355 LFDPILTG
+355 
-363 LTVTFD
+363 
-369 GTNKVAIAEGEAAQE
+369 AIAEGEAAQE

-416 GEMMQR
+416 GETMQR

-471 LGLFIGV
+471 LGLFIGE

-501 ELRLM
+501 ELQLM

>member
-1 MQQVIAAIETWQQ
+1 
-14 SGDWAG
+14 
-20 ESQEIV
+20 
-26 PKVVLLGGL
+26 
-35 YCFSIIAVVLQTQL
+35 
-49 MAIITQGFLSKM
+49 
-61 RCRMFDGMQNL
+61 
-72 PIKYFDTHKHG
+72 
-83 DIMSRYTN
+83 
-91 DIDTMRQMIS
+91 
-101 QSLIQLVT
+101 
-109 SVVTIVS
+109 
-116 VLTSMIIL
+116 
-124 DVPLTLVTLMMIALM
+124 
-139 LMISMKRIG
+139 MKRILLLTSLLASLAVCAQPSVERCKEMAREHYPLIRRYG
-148 RAGGFFVRQQQNLGK
+148 LIEQSRDYTLSNAARAWLPQV
-163 VNGYIEEMMDGQK
+163 
-176 VIKVFTHEAKAIEGF
+176 T
-191 NVKNDALRES
+191 
-201 ANNAN
+201 
-206 KIANIMMPINANLGN
+206 
-221 ISYVLVAI
+221 
-229 LGGVL
+229 
-234 ALSGHF
+234 LSGQA
-240 TLTIGTLISY
+240 TLQSDVVSWPEEFESL
-250 LTLNRNFSQP
+250 L
-260 VTQIAM
+260 AM
-266 QANSIMMALAGAQR
+266 QGL
-280 VFDMMDAEPEKDDG
+280 DMPGIRRDQYKMQIDVQQTLWDG
-294 YVTLVNVTEDRDGN
+294 GKSRTDR
-308 LVECEE
+308 
-314 RTGRWAW
+314 
-321 KHPHQAD
+321 
-328 GTVTYTFLIQNSGNE
+328 
-343 PLTATDNAAVTD
+343 
-355 LFDPILTG
+355 
-363 LTVTFD
+363 
-369 GTNKVAIAEGEAAQE
+369 AIAESEAAQE

-422 LQTNLDQVNALVENG
+422 LQTNLDHMNVLVENG
-437 MAMQAD
+437 MVMQAD

-455 QSLGQVEARLQ
+455 QSLGQVETRLQ

-471 LGLFIGV
+471 LGLFIGE
-478 ELGEAPLPMPVAEEP
+478 ELGEVPLPMPVAEEP

-512 LQAREQMVDVSLAPR
+512 LQAREQMVDVSIAPR

-626 RVREAAEVRLQEG
+626 WVREAAEARLQEG

-647 GKISDETTA
+647 GTISDETSA

>member
-1 MQQVIAAIETWQQ
+1 
-14 SGDWAG
+14 
-20 ESQEIV
+20 
-26 PKVVLLGGL
+26 
-35 YCFSIIAVVLQTQL
+35 
-49 MAIITQGFLSKM
+49 
-61 RCRMFDGMQNL
+61 
-72 PIKYFDTHKHG
+72 
-83 DIMSRYTN
+83 
-91 DIDTMRQMIS
+91 
-101 QSLIQLVT
+101 
-109 SVVTIVS
+109 
-116 VLTSMIIL
+116 
-124 DVPLTLVTLMMIALM
+124 
-139 LMISMKRIG
+139 MKRILLLTSLLASLAVCAQPSVERCKEMAREHYPLIRRYG
-148 RAGGFFVRQQQNLGK
+148 LIEQSRDYTLSNAARAWLPQV
-163 VNGYIEEMMDGQK
+163 
-176 VIKVFTHEAKAIEGF
+176 T
-191 NVKNDALRES
+191 
-201 ANNAN
+201 
-206 KIANIMMPINANLGN
+206 
-221 ISYVLVAI
+221 
-229 LGGVL
+229 
-234 ALSGHF
+234 LSGQA
-240 TLTIGTLISY
+240 TLQSDVVSWPEEFESML
-250 LTLNRNFSQP
+250 
-260 VTQIAM
+260 AM
-266 QANSIMMALAGAQR
+266 QGL
-280 VFDMMDAEPEKDDG
+280 DMPGIRRDQYKVQIDVQQTLWDG
-294 YVTLVNVTEDRDGN
+294 GKSRTDR
-308 LVECEE
+308 
-314 RTGRWAW
+314 
-321 KHPHQAD
+321 
-328 GTVTYTFLIQNSGNE
+328 
-343 PLTATDNAAVTD
+343 
-355 LFDPILTG
+355 
-363 LTVTFD
+363 
-369 GTNKVAIAEGEAAQE
+369 AIAEGEAAQE

-400 DIYFGILLM
+400 EIYFGILLM

-471 LGLFIGV
+471 LGLFIGE

-647 GKISDETTA
+647 GKISDETSA

>member
-1 MQQVIAAIETWQQ
+1 
-14 SGDWAG
+14 
-20 ESQEIV
+20 
-26 PKVVLLGGL
+26 
-35 YCFSIIAVVLQTQL
+35 
-49 MAIITQGFLSKM
+49 
-61 RCRMFDGMQNL
+61 
-72 PIKYFDTHKHG
+72 
-83 DIMSRYTN
+83 
-91 DIDTMRQMIS
+91 
-101 QSLIQLVT
+101 
-109 SVVTIVS
+109 
-116 VLTSMIIL
+116 
-124 DVPLTLVTLMMIALM
+124 
-139 LMISMKRIG
+139 MKRILLLTSLLASLAVCAQPSVERCKEMAREHYPLIRRYG
-148 RAGGFFVRQQQNLGK
+148 LIEQSRDYTLSNAARAWLPQV
-163 VNGYIEEMMDGQK
+163 
-176 VIKVFTHEAKAIEGF
+176 T
-191 NVKNDALRES
+191 
-201 ANNAN
+201 
-206 KIANIMMPINANLGN
+206 
-221 ISYVLVAI
+221 
-229 LGGVL
+229 
-234 ALSGHF
+234 LSGQA
-240 TLTIGTLISY
+240 TLQSDVVSWPEEFESML
-250 LTLNRNFSQP
+250 
-260 VTQIAM
+260 AM
-266 QANSIMMALAGAQR
+266 QGL
-280 VFDMMDAEPEKDDG
+280 DMPGIRRDQYKVQIDVQQTLWDG
-294 YVTLVNVTEDRDGN
+294 GKS
-308 LVECEE
+308 
-314 RTGRWAW
+314 RTD
-321 KHPHQAD
+321 Q
-328 GTVTYTFLIQNSGNE
+328 
-343 PLTATDNAAVTD
+343 
-355 LFDPILTG
+355 
-363 LTVTFD
+363 
-369 GTNKVAIAEGEAAQE
+369 AIAEGEAAQE
-384 RMSTEVELY
+384 RMSTEVDLY

-471 LGLFIGV
+471 LGLFIGE

-501 ELRLM
+501 ELQLM

-647 GKISDETTA
+647 GKISDETSA

>member
-1 MQQVIAAIETWQQ
+1 
-14 SGDWAG
+14 
-20 ESQEIV
+20 
-26 PKVVLLGGL
+26 
-35 YCFSIIAVVLQTQL
+35 
-49 MAIITQGFLSKM
+49 
-61 RCRMFDGMQNL
+61 
-72 PIKYFDTHKHG
+72 
-83 DIMSRYTN
+83 
-91 DIDTMRQMIS
+91 
-101 QSLIQLVT
+101 
-109 SVVTIVS
+109 
-116 VLTSMIIL
+116 
-124 DVPLTLVTLMMIALM
+124 
-139 LMISMKRIG
+139 MKRILLLTSLLASLAVCAQPSVERCKEMAREHYPLIRRYG
-148 RAGGFFVRQQQNLGK
+148 LIEQSRDYTLSNAARAWLPQVTFSGQATLQSDV
-163 VNGYIEEMMDGQK
+163 VSWPEE
-176 VIKVFTHEAKAIEGF
+176 F
-191 NVKNDALRES
+191 ES
-201 ANNAN
+201 
-206 KIANIMMPINANLGN
+206 ML
-221 ISYVLVAI
+221 
-229 LGGVL
+229 
-234 ALSGHF
+234 
-240 TLTIGTLISY
+240 
-250 LTLNRNFSQP
+250 
-260 VTQIAM
+260 AM
-266 QANSIMMALAGAQR
+266 QGL
-280 VFDMMDAEPEKDDG
+280 DMPGIRRDQYKVQIDVQQTLWDG
-294 YVTLVNVTEDRDGN
+294 GKSRTDR
-308 LVECEE
+308 
-314 RTGRWAW
+314 
-321 KHPHQAD
+321 
-328 GTVTYTFLIQNSGNE
+328 
-343 PLTATDNAAVTD
+343 
-355 LFDPILTG
+355 
-363 LTVTFD
+363 
-369 GTNKVAIAEGEAAQE
+369 AIAEGEAAQE

-471 LGLFIGV
+471 LGLFIGE

-501 ELRLM
+501 ELQLM

-647 GKISDETTA
+647 GKISDETSA

>member
-1 MQQVIAAIETWQQ
+1 
-14 SGDWAG
+14 
-20 ESQEIV
+20 
-26 PKVVLLGGL
+26 
-35 YCFSIIAVVLQTQL
+35 
-49 MAIITQGFLSKM
+49 
-61 RCRMFDGMQNL
+61 
-72 PIKYFDTHKHG
+72 
-83 DIMSRYTN
+83 
-91 DIDTMRQMIS
+91 
-101 QSLIQLVT
+101 
-109 SVVTIVS
+109 
-116 VLTSMIIL
+116 
-124 DVPLTLVTLMMIALM
+124 
-139 LMISMKRIG
+139 MKRILLLTSLLASLAVCAQPSVERCKEMAREHYPLIRRYG
-148 RAGGFFVRQQQNLGK
+148 LIEQSRDYTLSNAARAWLPQV
-163 VNGYIEEMMDGQK
+163 
-176 VIKVFTHEAKAIEGF
+176 T
-191 NVKNDALRES
+191 
-201 ANNAN
+201 
-206 KIANIMMPINANLGN
+206 
-221 ISYVLVAI
+221 
-229 LGGVL
+229 
-234 ALSGHF
+234 LSGQA
-240 TLTIGTLISY
+240 TLQSDVVSWPEEFESML
-250 LTLNRNFSQP
+250 
-260 VTQIAM
+260 AM
-266 QANSIMMALAGAQR
+266 QGL
-280 VFDMMDAEPEKDDG
+280 DMPGIRHDQYKVQIDVQQTLWDG
-294 YVTLVNVTEDRDGN
+294 GKSRTDR
-308 LVECEE
+308 
-314 RTGRWAW
+314 
-321 KHPHQAD
+321 
-328 GTVTYTFLIQNSGNE
+328 
-343 PLTATDNAAVTD
+343 
-355 LFDPILTG
+355 
-363 LTVTFD
+363 
-369 GTNKVAIAEGEAAQE
+369 AIAEGEAAQE

-471 LGLFIGV
+471 LGLFIGE
-478 ELGEAPLPMPVAEEP
+478 ELGEVPLPMPVAEEP

-647 GKISDETTA
+647 GKISDETSA

>member
-1 MQQVIAAIETWQQ
+1 
-14 SGDWAG
+14 
-20 ESQEIV
+20 
-26 PKVVLLGGL
+26 
-35 YCFSIIAVVLQTQL
+35 
-49 MAIITQGFLSKM
+49 
-61 RCRMFDGMQNL
+61 
-72 PIKYFDTHKHG
+72 
-83 DIMSRYTN
+83 
-91 DIDTMRQMIS
+91 
-101 QSLIQLVT
+101 
-109 SVVTIVS
+109 
-116 VLTSMIIL
+116 
-124 DVPLTLVTLMMIALM
+124 
-139 LMISMKRIG
+139 MKRILLLTSLLASLAVCAQPSVERCKEMAREHYPLIRRYG
-148 RAGGFFVRQQQNLGK
+148 LIEQSRDYTLSNAARAWLPQV
-163 VNGYIEEMMDGQK
+163 
-176 VIKVFTHEAKAIEGF
+176 T
-191 NVKNDALRES
+191 
-201 ANNAN
+201 
-206 KIANIMMPINANLGN
+206 
-221 ISYVLVAI
+221 
-229 LGGVL
+229 
-234 ALSGHF
+234 LSGQA
-240 TLTIGTLISY
+240 TLQSDVVSWPEEFESML
-250 LTLNRNFSQP
+250 
-260 VTQIAM
+260 AM
-266 QANSIMMALAGAQR
+266 QGL
-280 VFDMMDAEPEKDDG
+280 DMPGIRRDQYKVQIDVQQTLWDG
-294 YVTLVNVTEDRDGN
+294 GKSRTDR
-308 LVECEE
+308 
-314 RTGRWAW
+314 
-321 KHPHQAD
+321 
-328 GTVTYTFLIQNSGNE
+328 
-343 PLTATDNAAVTD
+343 
-355 LFDPILTG
+355 
-363 LTVTFD
+363 
-369 GTNKVAIAEGEAAQE
+369 AIAEGEAAQE

-400 DIYFGILLM
+400 EIYFGILLM

-471 LGLFIGV
+471 LGLFIGE
-478 ELGEAPLPMPVAEEP
+478 ELGEVPLPMPVAEEP

-501 ELRLM
+501 ELQLM

-647 GKISDETTA
+647 GKISDETSA

>member
-1 MQQVIAAIETWQQ
+1 
-14 SGDWAG
+14 
-20 ESQEIV
+20 
-26 PKVVLLGGL
+26 
-35 YCFSIIAVVLQTQL
+35 
-49 MAIITQGFLSKM
+49 
-61 RCRMFDGMQNL
+61 
-72 PIKYFDTHKHG
+72 
-83 DIMSRYTN
+83 
-91 DIDTMRQMIS
+91 
-101 QSLIQLVT
+101 
-109 SVVTIVS
+109 
-116 VLTSMIIL
+116 
-124 DVPLTLVTLMMIALM
+124 
-139 LMISMKRIG
+139 MKRILLLTSLLASLAVCAQPSVERCKEMAREHYPLIRRYG
-148 RAGGFFVRQQQNLGK
+148 LIEQSRDYTLSNAARAWLPQV
-163 VNGYIEEMMDGQK
+163 
-176 VIKVFTHEAKAIEGF
+176 T
-191 NVKNDALRES
+191 
-201 ANNAN
+201 
-206 KIANIMMPINANLGN
+206 
-221 ISYVLVAI
+221 
-229 LGGVL
+229 
-234 ALSGHF
+234 LSGQA
-240 TLTIGTLISY
+240 TLQSDVVSWPEEFESML
-250 LTLNRNFSQP
+250 
-260 VTQIAM
+260 AM
-266 QANSIMMALAGAQR
+266 QGL
-280 VFDMMDAEPEKDDG
+280 DMPGIRRDQYKVQIDVQQTLWDG
-294 YVTLVNVTEDRDGN
+294 GKSRTDR
-308 LVECEE
+308 
-314 RTGRWAW
+314 
-321 KHPHQAD
+321 
-328 GTVTYTFLIQNSGNE
+328 
-343 PLTATDNAAVTD
+343 
-355 LFDPILTG
+355 
-363 LTVTFD
+363 
-369 GTNKVAIAEGEAAQE
+369 AIAEGEAAQE

-471 LGLFIGV
+471 LGLFIGE
-478 ELGEAPLPMPVAEEP
+478 ELGEVPLPMPVAEEP

>member
-1 MQQVIAAIETWQQ
+1 
-14 SGDWAG
+14 
-20 ESQEIV
+20 
-26 PKVVLLGGL
+26 
-35 YCFSIIAVVLQTQL
+35 
-49 MAIITQGFLSKM
+49 
-61 RCRMFDGMQNL
+61 
-72 PIKYFDTHKHG
+72 
-83 DIMSRYTN
+83 
-91 DIDTMRQMIS
+91 
-101 QSLIQLVT
+101 
-109 SVVTIVS
+109 
-116 VLTSMIIL
+116 
-124 DVPLTLVTLMMIALM
+124 
-139 LMISMKRIG
+139 MKRILLLTSLLASLAVCAQPSVERCKEMAREHYPLIRRYG
-148 RAGGFFVRQQQNLGK
+148 LIEQSRDYTLSNAARAWLPQV
-163 VNGYIEEMMDGQK
+163 
-176 VIKVFTHEAKAIEGF
+176 T
-191 NVKNDALRES
+191 
-201 ANNAN
+201 
-206 KIANIMMPINANLGN
+206 
-221 ISYVLVAI
+221 
-229 LGGVL
+229 
-234 ALSGHF
+234 LSGQA
-240 TLTIGTLISY
+240 TLQSDVVSWPEEFESML
-250 LTLNRNFSQP
+250 
-260 VTQIAM
+260 AM
-266 QANSIMMALAGAQR
+266 QGL
-280 VFDMMDAEPEKDDG
+280 DMPGIRRDQYKMQIDVQQTLWDG
-294 YVTLVNVTEDRDGN
+294 GKSRTDR
-308 LVECEE
+308 
-314 RTGRWAW
+314 
-321 KHPHQAD
+321 
-328 GTVTYTFLIQNSGNE
+328 
-343 PLTATDNAAVTD
+343 
-355 LFDPILTG
+355 
-363 LTVTFD
+363 
-369 GTNKVAIAEGEAAQE
+369 AIAESEAAQE

-471 LGLFIGV
+471 LGLFIGE

-501 ELRLM
+501 EMQLM

-626 RVREAAEVRLQEG
+626 RVREAAEARLQEG

-647 GKISDETTA
+647 GKISDETSA

>member
-1 MQQVIAAIETWQQ
+1 
-14 SGDWAG
+14 
-20 ESQEIV
+20 
-26 PKVVLLGGL
+26 
-35 YCFSIIAVVLQTQL
+35 
-49 MAIITQGFLSKM
+49 
-61 RCRMFDGMQNL
+61 
-72 PIKYFDTHKHG
+72 
-83 DIMSRYTN
+83 
-91 DIDTMRQMIS
+91 
-101 QSLIQLVT
+101 
-109 SVVTIVS
+109 
-116 VLTSMIIL
+116 
-124 DVPLTLVTLMMIALM
+124 
-139 LMISMKRIG
+139 MKRILLLTSLLASLAVCAQPSVERCKEMAREHYPLIRRYG
-148 RAGGFFVRQQQNLGK
+148 LIEQSRDYTLSNAARAWLPQL
-163 VNGYIEEMMDGQK
+163 
-176 VIKVFTHEAKAIEGF
+176 T
-191 NVKNDALRES
+191 
-201 ANNAN
+201 
-206 KIANIMMPINANLGN
+206 
-221 ISYVLVAI
+221 
-229 LGGVL
+229 
-234 ALSGHF
+234 LSGQA
-240 TLTIGTLISY
+240 TLQSDVVSWPEEFESML
-250 LTLNRNFSQP
+250 
-260 VTQIAM
+260 AM
-266 QANSIMMALAGAQR
+266 QGL
-280 VFDMMDAEPEKDDG
+280 DMPGIRRDQYKVQIDVQQTLWDG
-294 YVTLVNVTEDRDGN
+294 GKSRTDR
-308 LVECEE
+308 
-314 RTGRWAW
+314 
-321 KHPHQAD
+321 
-328 GTVTYTFLIQNSGNE
+328 
-343 PLTATDNAAVTD
+343 
-355 LFDPILTG
+355 
-363 LTVTFD
+363 
-369 GTNKVAIAEGEAAQE
+369 AIAEGEAAQE

-471 LGLFIGV
+471 LGLFIGE
-478 ELGEAPLPMPVAEEP
+478 ELGEAPLPIPVAEEP

-647 GKISDETTA
+647 GKISDETSA

>member
-1 MQQVIAAIETWQQ
+1 
-14 SGDWAG
+14 
-20 ESQEIV
+20 
-26 PKVVLLGGL
+26 
-35 YCFSIIAVVLQTQL
+35 
-49 MAIITQGFLSKM
+49 
-61 RCRMFDGMQNL
+61 
-72 PIKYFDTHKHG
+72 
-83 DIMSRYTN
+83 
-91 DIDTMRQMIS
+91 
-101 QSLIQLVT
+101 
-109 SVVTIVS
+109 
-116 VLTSMIIL
+116 
-124 DVPLTLVTLMMIALM
+124 
-139 LMISMKRIG
+139 MKRILLLTSLLASLAVCAQPSVERCKEMAREHYPLIRRYG
-148 RAGGFFVRQQQNLGK
+148 LIEQSRDYTLSNAARAWLPQV
-163 VNGYIEEMMDGQK
+163 
-176 VIKVFTHEAKAIEGF
+176 T
-191 NVKNDALRES
+191 
-201 ANNAN
+201 
-206 KIANIMMPINANLGN
+206 
-221 ISYVLVAI
+221 
-229 LGGVL
+229 
-234 ALSGHF
+234 LSGQA
-240 TLTIGTLISY
+240 TLQSDVVSWPEEFESML
-250 LTLNRNFSQP
+250 
-260 VTQIAM
+260 AM
-266 QANSIMMALAGAQR
+266 QGL
-280 VFDMMDAEPEKDDG
+280 DMPGIRRDQYKVQIDVQQTLWDG
-294 YVTLVNVTEDRDGN
+294 GKSRTDR
-308 LVECEE
+308 
-314 RTGRWAW
+314 
-321 KHPHQAD
+321 
-328 GTVTYTFLIQNSGNE
+328 
-343 PLTATDNAAVTD
+343 
-355 LFDPILTG
+355 
-363 LTVTFD
+363 
-369 GTNKVAIAEGEAAQE
+369 AIAEGEAAQE

-422 LQTNLDQVNALVENG
+422 LQTNLDHMNVLVENG
-437 MAMQAD
+437 MVMQAD

-471 LGLFIGV
+471 LGLFIGE

-626 RVREAAEVRLQEG
+626 RVREAAEARLQEG

-647 GKISDETTA
+647 GTISDETSA

>member
-1 MQQVIAAIETWQQ
+1 
-14 SGDWAG
+14 
-20 ESQEIV
+20 
-26 PKVVLLGGL
+26 
-35 YCFSIIAVVLQTQL
+35 
-49 MAIITQGFLSKM
+49 
-61 RCRMFDGMQNL
+61 
-72 PIKYFDTHKHG
+72 
-83 DIMSRYTN
+83 
-91 DIDTMRQMIS
+91 
-101 QSLIQLVT
+101 
-109 SVVTIVS
+109 
-116 VLTSMIIL
+116 
-124 DVPLTLVTLMMIALM
+124 
-139 LMISMKRIG
+139 MKRILLLTSLLASLAVCAQPSVERCKEMAREHYPLIRRYG
-148 RAGGFFVRQQQNLGK
+148 LIEQSRDYTLSNAARAWLPHV
-163 VNGYIEEMMDGQK
+163 
-176 VIKVFTHEAKAIEGF
+176 T
-191 NVKNDALRES
+191 
-201 ANNAN
+201 
-206 KIANIMMPINANLGN
+206 
-221 ISYVLVAI
+221 
-229 LGGVL
+229 
-234 ALSGHF
+234 LSGQA
-240 TLTIGTLISY
+240 TLQSDVVSWPEEFESML
-250 LTLNRNFSQP
+250 
-260 VTQIAM
+260 AM
-266 QANSIMMALAGAQR
+266 QGL
-280 VFDMMDAEPEKDDG
+280 DMPGIRRDQYKVQIDVQQTLWDG
-294 YVTLVNVTEDRDGN
+294 GKSRTDR
-308 LVECEE
+308 
-314 RTGRWAW
+314 
-321 KHPHQAD
+321 
-328 GTVTYTFLIQNSGNE
+328 
-343 PLTATDNAAVTD
+343 
-355 LFDPILTG
+355 
-363 LTVTFD
+363 
-369 GTNKVAIAEGEAAQE
+369 AIAEGEAAQE

-471 LGLFIGV
+471 LGLFIGE

-614 IADDDR
+614 IDDDDR

-647 GKISDETTA
+647 GKISDETSA

-678 NK
+678 NR